1 VDPVHFAMVVIVN
14 LTLGMITPPVG
25 GLLFVTCNVAK
36 VKMSELVRE
45 LVPFLYA
52 HGAVLMI
59 LTFVPMVST
68 WLPRVMG
75 FK

>member
-1 VDPVHFAMVVIVN
+1 
-14 LTLGMITPPVG
+14 VG

-36 VKMSELVRE
+36 VPMTQLVRE

-52 HGAVLMI
+52 HGVVLLL
-59 LTFVPMVST
+59 LTFVPAIST
-68 WLPRVMG
+68 WLPHVMG